1 MSTARLGS
9 RPAKPAKTTDRAARE
24 DRPGRT
30 SPRGPPPLPSPRAA
44 RHPTIAVVEDLVR
57 YARAA
62 DLVLADEVLTD
73 ILARLHGWPVEELN
87 RLS

>member
-9 RPAKPAKTTDRAARE
+9 WPARSAKTTDRAARE
-24 DRPGRT
+24 DRPGKT
-30 SPRGPPPLPSPRAA
+30 PSRGPAPLPSPTVA
-44 RHPTIAVVEDLVR
+44 RDPTIAVVEDLVR

-73 ILARLHGWPVEELN
+73 ILAKLHGWPVEELN